1 MAEAIGQL
9 RKGLAELS
17 VLAVIEREEAYG
29 YQIIQRLAQIEGLG
43 LTESTV
49 YPILA
54 RLAAARLVSVRS
66 VESSSGPPR
75 RYYRLTESG
84 CKRYQLLAGQWK
96 TIRDSLNLMLEG
108 DRL

>member
-1 MAEAIGQL
+1 MAEVIGQL

-17 VLAVIEREEAYG
+17 VLAVIERQEAYG
-29 YQIIQRLAQIEGLG
+29 YQIIQQLAQVEGLG

-54 RLAAARLVSVRS
+54 RLASARFVSVRK

-75 RYYRLTESG
+75 RYYRLTDAG
-84 CKRYQLLAGQWK
+84 RKHFQLLVGQWK

-108 DRL
+108 EKP